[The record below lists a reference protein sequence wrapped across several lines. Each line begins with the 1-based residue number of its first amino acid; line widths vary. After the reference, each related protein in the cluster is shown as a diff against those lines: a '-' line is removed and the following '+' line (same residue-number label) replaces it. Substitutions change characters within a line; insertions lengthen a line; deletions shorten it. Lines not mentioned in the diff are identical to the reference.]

1 MFLAIHLS
9 ACPKIGLALLRNFMF
24 FLPYK
29 DDNPTRTFPLV
40 NWVIIIANFWVF
52 FALQFPLEGKQ
63 QMAYF
68 SNFGFIP
75 ATFFGQFFYPS
86 IKGIAWEWYSVITSM
101 FSHGGI
107 AHLFGNMLFL
117 YLYGDN
123 LEDALGK
130 VRYLFF
136 YVGCGLLAALAQAFL
151 NPASQIPMVGA
162 SGAIS
167 GVIGGYLLLYPRANI
182 RVFYWVFIL
191 IGTVMVPAYLVLGLW
206 FLEQA
211 LLFPDSMKNAGGV
224 AIAAHLGGFAGGFSL
239 TPLLKRKKSS
249 FFRVATPDL
258 FLAKV

>member
-1 MFLAIHLS
+1 
-9 ACPKIGLALLRNFMF
+9 MF

-29 DDNPTRTFPLV
+29 DDNPTRSVPVINWVLILV
-40 NWVIIIANFWVF
+40 NLWVF
-52 FALQFPLEGKQ
+52 FTWQFPLGPKEQ
-63 QMAYF
+63 AAYF
-68 SNFGFIP
+68 SSFGFIP

-86 IKGIAWEWYSVITSM
+86 AEGIIWEWYSVITSM

-130 VRYLFF
+130 FRYLVF
-136 YVGCGLLAALAQAFL
+136 YLGCGFLAALAQAFL

-182 RVFYWVFIL
+182 RVFYWVLLF
-191 IGTVMVPAYLVLGLW
+191 IGTMMVPAYLVLGIWL
-206 FLEQA
+206 LEQV
-211 LLFPDSMKNAGGV
+211 LLFPDSMKEAGGV
-224 AIAAHLGGFAGGFSL
+224 AIAAHLGGFAGGFLL
-239 TPLLKRKKSS
+239 TPLFKKKG
-249 FFRVATPDL
+249 VKL
-258 FLAKV
+258 FQGGHSRAFSRQNRRIR

>member
-1 MFLAIHLS
+1 
-9 ACPKIGLALLRNFMF
+9 MF

-29 DDNPTRTFPLV
+29 DDNPTRSVPVINWILILV
-40 NWVIIIANFWVF
+40 NLWVF
-52 FALQFPLEGKQ
+52 FTWQFPLGPNEQ
-63 QMAYF
+63 AAYF
-68 SNFGFIP
+68 SSFGFIP

-86 IKGIAWEWYSVITSM
+86 AEGIIWEWYSVITSM

-130 VRYLFF
+130 FRYLVF
-136 YVGCGLLAALAQAFL
+136 YLGCGFLAALAQAFL

-182 RVFYWVFIL
+182 RVFYWVLLF
-191 IGTVMVPAYLVLGLW
+191 IGTMMVPAYLVLGIWL
-206 FLEQA
+206 LEQV
-211 LLFPDSMKNAGGV
+211 LLFPESMKNAGGV
-224 AIAAHLGGFAGGFSL
+224 AIAAHLGGFAGGFIL
-239 TPLLKRKKSS
+239 TPLFKKKG
-249 FFRVATPDL
+249 VKL
-258 FLAKV
+258 FQGGYSRAFSRHHRRIR

>member
-1 MFLAIHLS
+1 
-9 ACPKIGLALLRNFMF
+9 MF

-29 DDNPTRTFPLV
+29 DDNPTRSVPV
-40 NWVIIIANFWVF
+40 INWILILINLWVF
-52 FALQFPLEGKQ
+52 FTWQFPLGPNEQ
-63 QMAYF
+63 AAYF
-68 SNFGFIP
+68 SSFGFIP

-86 IKGIAWEWYSVITSM
+86 AEGIIWEWYSVITSM

-130 VRYLFF
+130 FRYLVF
-136 YVGCGLLAALAQAFL
+136 YLGCGFLAALAQAFL

-182 RVFYWVFIL
+182 RVFYWVLLF
-191 IGTVMVPAYLVLGLW
+191 IGTMMVPAYLVLGIWL
-206 FLEQA
+206 LEQV
-211 LLFPDSMKNAGGV
+211 LLFPDSMKEAGGV
-224 AIAAHLGGFAGGFSL
+224 AIAAHLGGFAGGFLL
-239 TPLLKRKKSS
+239 TPLFKKKG
-249 FFRVATPDL
+249 VKL
-258 FLAKV
+258 FQGGHSRAFSRQNRRIR

>member
-1 MFLAIHLS
+1 
-9 ACPKIGLALLRNFMF
+9 MF

-29 DDNPTRTFPLV
+29 DDNPTRSVPVINWVLILV
-40 NWVIIIANFWVF
+40 NLWVF
-52 FALQFPLEGKQ
+52 FTWQFPLGPNEQ
-63 QMAYF
+63 AAYF
-68 SNFGFIP
+68 SSFGFIP

-86 IKGIAWEWYSVITSM
+86 AEGIIWEWYSVITSM

-130 VRYLFF
+130 FRYLVF
-136 YVGCGLLAALAQAFL
+136 YLGCGFLAALAQAFL

-182 RVFYWVFIL
+182 RVFYWVLLF
-191 IGTVMVPAYLVLGLW
+191 IGTMMVPAYLVLGIWL
-206 FLEQA
+206 LEQV
-211 LLFPDSMKNAGGV
+211 LLFPDSMKEAGGV
-224 AIAAHLGGFAGGFSL
+224 AIAAHLGGFAGGFLL
-239 TPLLKRKKSS
+239 TPLFKKKG
-249 FFRVATPDL
+249 VKL
-258 FLAKV
+258 FQGGHSRAFSRQNRRIR

>member
-1 MFLAIHLS
+1 
-9 ACPKIGLALLRNFMF
+9 MF

-29 DDNPTRTFPLV
+29 DDNPTRSVPVINWILILV
-40 NWVIIIANFWVF
+40 NLWVF
-52 FALQFPLEGKQ
+52 FTCQFPLGPNEQ
-63 QMAYF
+63 AAYF
-68 SNFGFIP
+68 SSFGFIP

-86 IKGIAWEWYSVITSM
+86 AEGIIWEWYSVITSM

-130 VRYLFF
+130 FRYLVF
-136 YVGCGLLAALAQAFL
+136 YLGCGFLAALAQAFL

-182 RVFYWVFIL
+182 RVFYWVLLF
-191 IGTVMVPAYLVLGLW
+191 IGTMMVPAYLVLGIWL
-206 FLEQA
+206 LEQV
-211 LLFPDSMKNAGGV
+211 LLFPDSMKEAGGV
-224 AIAAHLGGFAGGFSL
+224 AIAAHLGGFAGGFLL
-239 TPLLKRKKSS
+239 TPLFKKKG
-249 FFRVATPDL
+249 VKL
-258 FLAKV
+258 FQGGHSRAFSRQNRRIR